1 MRQLL
6 RRKFV
11 AKPGVFIEGRIR
23 RLAGSFPNQH
33 RVVGGFHF
41 VQEDSPDAIGRAI
54 AAGSNAFDGPV
65 LGWPSGSAIPVG
77 NPILA
82 VAGSV
87 VSIRTVLL
95 VRDLSKSGAI
105 QKAADGFIYLD
116 PALSAVTS
124 QPTSLLR
131 RLLSD
136 GWEHRNQTFKGVGS
150 R

>member
-1 MRQLL
+1 M
-6 RRKFV
+6 
-11 AKPGVFIEGRIR
+11 
-23 RLAGSFPNQH
+23 
-33 RVVGGFHF
+33 
-41 VQEDSPDAIGRAI
+41 QEDSPDAIGRAI

-65 LGWPSGSAIPVG
+65 LGWAIRPAIPVG

-105 QKAADGFIYLD
+105 QKAADGFTYLD